1 MITHHPDHD
10 LLLEYACGCLPE
22 PLALVVACHVALCAF
37 CRDQSDFLDDVGGA
51 LIGEMTP
58 AEMSS
63 DALERALERLDT
75 PAKASPDVARA
86 LDAETRKVLPSPL
99 WQYIDKPT
107 LAQGP
112 WRRLTPSM
120 REMRLATDV
129 GGFRTSLYQVRPGG
143 AIPPH
148 RHRGHEYTVVL
159 AGGLLDE
166 DGEHLV
172 RGDMA
177 LADTTRHHVQVAD
190 LNEPCLCLTVL
201 DAPVSLTGSLGFFV
215 NPFLRI

>member
-1 MITHHPDHD
+1 MITHHPEPD
-10 LLLEYACGCLPE
+10 LLLEYASGCLAE

-37 CRDQSDFLDDVGGA
+37 CRDQSDFLDNVGGA
-51 LIGEMTP
+51 LISGITP

-75 PAKASPDVARA
+75 PAKASRKFARA
-86 LDAETRKVLPSPL
+86 LDAETRKILPSPL
-99 WQYIDKPT
+99 WQYIDKPN
-107 LAQGP
+107 LAQGH

-129 GGFRTSLYQVRPGG
+129 RAFRTSLYQVRPGG

-159 AGGLLDE
+159 AGGLLDA
-166 DGEHLV
+166 DGEHLI

-177 LADTTRHHVQVAD
+177 LANTARHHVQVAD

-201 DAPVSLTGSLGFFV
+201 DAPISLTGSIGIII